1 MRSCVGNEKG
11 RISMT
16 CDSVSFVIT
25 IFSTL
30 ITLIALIFAIR
41 TIRTNTNAM
50 NKSNALK
57 EQENSL
63 KYIYD
68 RRTLLRNKLVWLSRI
83 VHQNP
88 DWCMLQI
95 DDNNHPYTLSDSQW
109 ENAPKCSEDKFC
121 NTILNELNWLRGE
134 MKILFPTILEKYLQY
149 CNLLETAYTTWM
161 KQKDH
166 TESNP
171 DKYMK
176 QMTEAY
182 YLWIKIVSEDMPN
195 VMGKDFIRT
204 MR

>member
-1 MRSCVGNEKG
+1 
-11 RISMT
+11 MT
-16 CDSVSFVIT
+16 CDLVSFVIT
-25 IFSTL
+25 IFATL
-30 ITLIALIFAIR
+30 ITLIALVFAIR
-41 TIRTNTNAM
+41 TTQINTIAM

-95 DDNNHPYTLSDSQW
+95 DDNNHPYTLSDSQR
-109 ENAPKCSEDKFC
+109 ENALECSEDKFC
-121 NTILNELNWLRGE
+121 NTILHELNWLRGE
-134 MKILFPTILEKYLQY
+134 MKILFPTILEKYLYY
-149 CNLLETAYTTWM
+149 CNLLEMAYTTWM
-161 KQKDH
+161 KLKDH
-166 TESNP
+166 TELDSG
-171 DKYMK
+171 KYAK

-195 VMGKDFIRT
+195 VMGKDFNRT
-204 MR
+204 TR